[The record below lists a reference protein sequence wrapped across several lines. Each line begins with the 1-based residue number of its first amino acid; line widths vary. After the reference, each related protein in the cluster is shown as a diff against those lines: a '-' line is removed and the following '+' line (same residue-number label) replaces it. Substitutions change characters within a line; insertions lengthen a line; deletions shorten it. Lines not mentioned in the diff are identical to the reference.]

1 MNRSLFISFEG
12 ADGSGKTTQ
21 IKLLDEKLRQKG
33 ARTVVTREPGGT
45 PVSEK
50 IRSILLD
57 NGSGKLDYRA
67 EALLYA
73 ADRAEHVTKVI
84 KPALDAGKVVITD
97 RFIDSSLA
105 YQGIVRGLG
114 IQEVFEI
121 NSFATGGLMPD
132 ITVLLHLGSV
142 QERLKDRDEPLDRIE
157 SEGMGFQEKVIK
169 AYLELSR
176 VYSDRFVVIDAEQ
189 DAERISEMIA
199 EKVLTK
205 LAI

>member
-21 IKLLDEKLRQKG
+21 IKLLNEKLVQKG
-33 ARTVVTREPGGT
+33 FQTVITREPGGT

-97 RFIDSSLA
+97 RYIDSSLA

-114 IQEVFEI
+114 VQEVLEI
-121 NSFATGGLMPD
+121 NSYATRGLMPD
-132 ITVLLHLGSV
+132 ISVLLHLGSV
-142 QERLKDRDEPLDRIE
+142 KERLKDRDEPLDRIE
-157 SEGMGFQEKVIK
+157 SEGLGFQQKVIE
-169 AYLELSR
+169 AYLELSKMF
-176 VYSDRFVVIDAEQ
+176 SDRFVVVDADQKVEY
-189 DAERISEMIA
+189 ISEVILD
-199 EKVLTK
+199 KVLTK
-205 LAI
+205 LTS